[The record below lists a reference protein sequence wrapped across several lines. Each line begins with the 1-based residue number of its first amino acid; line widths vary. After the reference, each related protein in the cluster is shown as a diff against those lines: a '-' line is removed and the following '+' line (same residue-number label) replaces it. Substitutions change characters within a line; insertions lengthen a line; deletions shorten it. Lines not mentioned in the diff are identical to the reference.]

1 MGTAAAPWKQRLVQA
16 MESNSRLRHSSYFQL
31 VRSSFF
37 FLYLFPS
44 FISFLFV
51 VDIVLVWVSGND
63 WIKWETFE
71 SHRRFQVFSQLNQI
85 RLKQKWN

>member
-1 MGTAAAPWKQRLVQA
+1 MEAEAGTGNGVQLPPQALVLLSA
-16 MESNSRLRHSSYFQL
+16 CAFII
-31 VRSSFF
+31 F